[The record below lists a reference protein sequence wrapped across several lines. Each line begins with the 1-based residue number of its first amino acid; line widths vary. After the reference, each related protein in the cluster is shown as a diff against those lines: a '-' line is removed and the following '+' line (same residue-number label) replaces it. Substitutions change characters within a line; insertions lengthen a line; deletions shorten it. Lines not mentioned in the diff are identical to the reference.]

1 MEKHTV
7 TPGPSTT
14 EMLKLTKFDSGEKI
28 TLLILQQCWMFP
40 KKDWQPSDHKE
51 GFTTA
56 SSQTCGRRAGVG
68 NSGVLF
74 LPSGCVPV
82 EPCAGG
88 GCSCASSSSGA
99 GVAGSDGHSAQ
110 AGSLL
115 PLAPCSVL
123 QPSKENVLGRASGR
137 CWGCSCCPS
146 AGSDTCNWFE
156 LVLHWLPSLSELFL
170 SGPSAQW

>member
-7 TPGPSTT
+7 TPGPSPT
-14 EMLKLTKFDSGEKI
+14 EMLKLTKFASGGKI
-28 TLLILQQCWMFP
+28 TLLILTTVLNVPQ
-40 KKDWQPSDHKE
+40 KDWQPSDHKE

-99 GVAGSDGHSAQ
+99 GAAGSDGHSAQ

-115 PLAPCSVL
+115 ALAPCSVL
-123 QPSKENVLGRASGR
+123 QPSKENVLGRTSGR
-137 CWGCSCCPS
+137 CWGVHAVPVLALTPVTGLSWFCTGCP
-146 AGSDTCNWFE
+146 
-156 LVLHWLPSLSELFL
+156 V
-170 SGPSAQW
+170 